1 MANETLY
8 PFGGGQLP
16 SGFPVVDDCITDR
29 GDVSLSARQGK
40 LLQEQINS
48 FRLGEV
54 ETYGKL
60 IPMATY
66 DGQGVNA
73 SGELTPLTNSFVNE
87 FPIDLVNNDYIA
99 SYGYGAAQLSTFS
112 LNYYDAEMT
121 WLGGACIN
129 PGSDP
134 ATVFTMAELLFPSS
148 WAGQE
153 DEYKAQVRFIRI
165 TGYSTTRPAILYET
179 WTIPQ
184 SIIAHTATPNT
195 ILTFASVIQS
205 PMMRKIT
212 NDNTEIETTNVV
224 SPWGIIFP
232 DTYTPNGQPT
242 PVIAMLHGSNGYVA
256 DGVLGYASGG
266 WITMRNAYLAAGFAV
281 MDINGYG
288 VSTEPDEKSKHWGCP
303 LAIETLDKA
312 FEFIKQNY
320 NVCDKLILHGTSMG
334 GILAETYAK
343 CFPGKVA
350 CVGLFAPN
358 FFAYSIRFVD
368 DATKYPAWG
377 YTDKAEAEADEF
389 NQLTGYVPL
398 AECQVADGDTGIISQ
413 FEWSDYDFDHRAD
426 VLTKRLIDRFPVQVR
441 IWQGSADSSVP
452 STHSTLLFN
461 SFMRGNSPV
470 SIRVCLNAGHD
481 LASVA
486 YVRNEA
492 VSWFKRFVSVQ
503 NITE

>member
-1 MANETLY
+1 M
-8 PFGGGQLP
+8 P
-16 SGFPVVDDCITDR
+16 SGFPIVNDTQTDKAN
-29 GDVSLSARQGK
+29 VALSAGMGK
-40 LLQEQINS
+40 YLQDQINQ
-48 FRLGEV
+48 FNLHETQ
-54 ETYGKL
+54 TYGQL
-60 IPMATY
+60 VPMAEY
-66 DGQGVNA
+66 AGKGVNA
-73 SGELTPLTNSFVNE
+73 SGELTTMSNFFVNE
-87 FPIDLVNNDYIA
+87 FPIDLVGKDYLG
-99 SYGYGAAQLSTFS
+99 SYGYGSGQTSIYT
-112 LNYYDAEMT
+112 LNYYDEDWT
-121 WLGGACIN
+121 WLGGAVIN
-129 PGSDP
+129 PGGDP
-134 ATVFTMAELLFPSS
+134 VTNYTLTKLSYPAS
-148 WAGQE
+148 WAG
-153 DEYKAQVRFIRI
+153 DEETYKAQAKFLRI
-165 TGYSTTRPAILYET
+165 SGYSGTPNRLANLYET

-184 SIIAHTATPNT
+184 SVLARTATPNT
-195 ILTFASVIQS
+195 ILTFASLIQS
-205 PMMRKIT
+205 PMMKKIT
-212 NDNTEIETTNVV
+212 NDNTEITTTNIV
-224 SPWGIIFP
+224 STWGIIFP
-232 DTYTPNGQPT
+232 DTYTVTGQPT

-266 WITMRNAYLAAGFAV
+266 WITMRDAYLADGFAV

-288 VSTEPDEKSKHWGCP
+288 VSSEPDEKSKHWGCP

-377 YTDKAEAEADEF
+377 YTDKADAEADGF
-389 NQLTGYVPL
+389 NELTGLVPL
-398 AECQVADGDTGIISQ
+398 SECQVADGDTNAISQ
-413 FEWSDYDFDHRAD
+413 FEWSDYDYDHRTD
-426 VLTKRLIDRFPVQVR
+426 ILTKRLIDRFPVQVR

-452 STHSTLLFN
+452 SSHSVLLFN
-461 SFMRGNSPV
+461 SLMRGNSPV

-492 VSWFKRFVSVQ
+492 VSWFKRFISTQ
-503 NITE
+503 NISE